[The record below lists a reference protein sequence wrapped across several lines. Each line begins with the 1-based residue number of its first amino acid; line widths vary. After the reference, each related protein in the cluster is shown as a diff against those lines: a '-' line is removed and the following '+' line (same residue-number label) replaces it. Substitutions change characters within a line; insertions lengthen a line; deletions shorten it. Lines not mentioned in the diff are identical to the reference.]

1 MRRRDFIRAIAG
13 SSVAWPL
20 VTEAQQSQKMR
31 HLSVLMSTAADDQ
44 ESMARYTAFLQGLQE
59 LGWTDGRN
67 VRIDVRWGAG
77 DAERMRKYAAELVAL
92 APDVIMASGSISLGS
107 LIKATRTVPI
117 VFALIADPV
126 GAGFVKSLSRPGGNV
141 TGFMAFEYSLS
152 GKWVELLKEIAPS
165 VQRVAVLR
173 NPDLVADIGQFAV
186 IQSVAASFG
195 VEPSPIDVRDASEI
209 EDAVAAFAQ
218 SANGG
223 LIVPGDPMTQAH
235 RDLIIALANR
245 YKLPATYPS
254 RFFAKDGGL
263 VSFGPNFIDEFKS
276 AASYVDRIL
285 KGEKPADLP
294 VQAPNKYDLVINLK
308 AAKALGIAMPPSVLG
323 RADEVIE

>member
-1 MRRRDFIRAIAG
+1 
-13 SSVAWPL
+13 
-20 VTEAQQSQKMR
+20 
-31 HLSVLMSTAADDQ
+31 MSTAADDQ

-223 LIVPGDPMTQAH
+223 LIVPGDPSTQAH

-294 VQAPNKYDLVINLK
+294 VQAPTKYELVINLK
-308 AAKALGIAMPPSVLG
+308 TAKALGITIPQPALA

>member
-1 MRRRDFIRAIAG
+1 
-13 SSVAWPL
+13 
-20 VTEAQQSQKMR
+20 
-31 HLSVLMSTAADDQ
+31 MSTAADDQ

-294 VQAPNKYDLVINLK
+294 VQAPTKYELVINLK
-308 AAKALGIAMPPSVLG
+308 TAKALGITIPQPALA